1 MNGKIAFAVDY
12 INVLGLMNVRSRV
25 GMNPISHA
33 AILLFLT
40 EWGLSAAE
48 LDEAN
53 QIFWTQVE
61 QKTLD
66 EFSVAAQRLTKAIAQ
81 RDTERKRMMVQLAAI
96 AELDRDLTP
105 DELAYFKSWGETL
118 DLRPSEVG
126 TLFERGK
133 QMAMALSFFGK
144 KFMETTL
151 NPPPHM
157 ANAAQTVPTAAM
169 GTPPDAAIP
178 AEDAAVPAPDPQ
190 SPGDDGAGKATE

>member
-53 QIFWTQVE
+53 QTFWAQVE
-61 QKTLD
+61 AKTLD
-66 EFSVAAQRLTKAIAQ
+66 DFNVAAQRLTKAIAE
-81 RDTERKRMMVQLAAI
+81 RDTERKRLMIQLAAI

-118 DLRPSEVG
+118 DLRPSEVSA
-126 TLFERGK
+126 LFERGR
-133 QMAMALSFFGK
+133 QMALALSFFGK

-157 ANAAQTVPTAAM
+157 AATAAQPTPTTAVGTSPDMPSPDPAEAA
-169 GTPPDAAIP
+169 PPSDPLSPIDDDAANP
-178 AEDAAVPAPDPQ
+178 
-190 SPGDDGAGKATE
+190 